1 MALCIQGMHACSA
14 GQDCGFTLGELV
26 LQGAIVT
33 RGAFAYKAPSTATL
47 NAIFTATITNPNAI
61 SRSSRLHLTLDEHHR
76 RYGPIVHIKL
86 GGVDTVF
93 ISDAD
98 AIRSVYLHEGKYP
111 KHIIPPAFTYFNN
124 KHKLARGLL
133 FM

>member
-1 MALCIQGMHACSA
+1 M
-14 GQDCGFTLGELV
+14 
-26 LQGAIVT
+26 
-33 RGAFAYKAPSTATL
+33 
-47 NAIFTATITNPNAI
+47 
-61 SRSSRLHLTLDEHHR
+61 
-76 RYGPIVHIKL
+76 HIKL
-86 GGVDTVF
+86 GGFDTVF
-93 ISDAD
+93 ISSAD

>member
-1 MALCIQGMHACSA
+1 MHACSA
-14 GQDCGFTLGELV
+14 GQDCGFTFGEPVCREQLSREE
-26 LQGAIVT
+26 LSQ
-33 RGAFAYKAPSTATL
+33 PPC

-86 GGVDTVF
+86 GGFDTVF

>member
-1 MALCIQGMHACSA
+1 MHACSA
-14 GQDCGFTLGELV
+14 GQDCGFTSGEPAL
-26 LQGAIVT
+26 LRTIVT
-33 RGAFAYKAPSTATL
+33 GGKLTPSHPS
-47 NAIFTATITNPNAI
+47 IQYSTATITNPNAI

-86 GGVDTVF
+86 GGFDTVF
-93 ISDAD
+93 ISSAD